1 MKLLQTK
8 LIKSIFKSDLLIFK
22 QDITNTNISQFN
34 KIIISIKQLI
44 KIIELNKKLPLF
56 LICQNKQYSMLIK
69 KYLCFNSPKV
79 SNVFL
84 ITYKT
89 AVTLKTPAIYLL
101 IDCENS
107 GLFCS
112 KIYQQSNSLIFS
124 IEKTHLNQNYLGEYI
139 LDLNIICVKQILFI
153 LTIIKKIKSTYEN
166 IQKI

>member
-1 MKLLQTK
+1 
-8 LIKSIFKSDLLIFK
+8 
-22 QDITNTNISQFN
+22 
-34 KIIISIKQLI
+34 
-44 KIIELNKKLPLF
+44 
-56 LICQNKQYSMLIK
+56 MLIK

-124 IEKTHLNQNYLGEYI
+124 IEKTHLNQNGLLVINLPSSDGIFYRLGALLCRLGMPVFFNQMWQKDSAPVCCQEGHLFCRECI
-139 LDLNIICVKQILFI
+139 L
-153 LTIIKKIKSTYEN
+153 EN
-166 IQKI
+166 LVN